1 MDEPQTQP
9 RRFGKYLLLEVL
21 GKGANAHVF
30 RAVQS
35 GAMGFR
41 KEVAVKQILPHV
53 AGKESVVHGLINE
66 ARVAG
71 YLRHRNIVE
80 VYEFDQ
86 VGDTYYLAMEYVPG
100 FALSEVIERSR
111 EIGEPLPGGIVAAI
125 AAQTCDGLQCAHDAL
140 DQKGNALGMVHRDI
154 KPGNVMVT
162 FDGVVKVMDFGVV
175 KAASNL
181 FTTSSADVTKGTPIY
196 MSPEQVRG
204 LPLDRRSDVF
214 GLGSVI
220 AELITGEVTF
230 FDTDLMAVLHLVD
243 RAEIDPMLAKVEGQV
258 PELVPIL
265 RLALQKAPDDR
276 FPSAEAMAEAIRR
289 IELPVASDAELGE
302 WLRRFMGA
310 APRKIEVTDEDLDTD
325 PMVAQIAALGDLG
338 ALLED
343 EEYGGPAVE
352 GLPDTLPP
360 RPEALDT
367 VAPPADGTPL
377 PGPPPATPAAPAP
390 TDAVVR
396 HDIGVEL
403 VRVPAAEL
411 WMGSA
416 EAEVGRFPDE
426 ALHKVHITRPFLLGT
441 TPVPQEVWER
451 AMADNPS
458 WTLAS
463 DHPVESIDWFQ
474 AVSFCNRLSELE
486 GLAPAYRIDGDDVS
500 WDREA
505 DGFRLPTEAE
515 WETAARGGEPTR
527 FAGSDSADDVAWHWR
542 NTGGLTH
549 AVACLQ
555 PNALGL
561 YDMSGNVSEW
571 VWDWYAPYPTA
582 AEPCVDPH
590 GPVVGQ
596 CRVHRGGS
604 AFNLPA
610 DVRVARRHGEDRP
623 SDRYNFLG
631 LRVARST

>member
-1 MDEPQTQP
+1 
-9 RRFGKYLLLEVL
+9 LLEVL
-21 GKGANAHVF
+21 GTGANANVF

-100 FALSEVIERSR
+100 FALSEIIARSR
-111 EIGEPLPGGIVAAI
+111 EQGEPLPAGVVTAI
-125 AAQTCDGLQCAHDAL
+125 AAQICDGLQCAHEAL
-140 DQKGNALGMVHRDI
+140 GEKGQPLGMVHRDI

-162 FDGVVKVMDFGVV
+162 LGGVVKLMDFGVV

-204 LPLDRRSDVF
+204 LPLDGRSDVF

-220 AELITGEVTF
+220 AELITGQVAF
-230 FDTDLMAVLHLVD
+230 LDGDLMAVLHKVD
-243 RAEIDPMLAKVEGQV
+243 RAEIDGLLAQVEIRM
-258 PELVPIL
+258 PAMVPIL
-265 RLALQKAPDDR
+265 RLALQKVPDDR
-276 FPSAEAMAEAIRR
+276 FPSAQAMAAAIRR
-289 IELPVASDAELGE
+289 VDQPMASDEELGE
-302 WLRRFMGA
+302 WLGSFMPTR
-310 APRKIEVTDEDLDTD
+310 PRLAEVPEEGRDDD
-325 PMVAQIAALGDLG
+325 PVQAQIAALGNLG
-338 ALLED
+338 ALLND
-343 EEYGGPAVE
+343 EEYGGAPVQE
-352 GLPDTLPP
+352 MPDTLPP
-360 RPEALDT
+360 LPEPIEMS
-367 VAPPADGTPL
+367 APRGATL
-377 PGPPPATPAAPAP
+377 SPATPGFAQLSSAP
-390 TDAVVR
+390 VFR
-396 HDIGVEL
+396 HRIGIDM
-403 VRVPAAEL
+403 VRVPPAEL

-416 EAEVGRFPDE
+416 EAEVGRCPDE
-426 ALHKVHITRPFLLGT
+426 VLHKVALTRPFLLAT
-441 TPVPQEVWER
+441 TPVTQDLWEK
-451 AMADNPS
+451 AMGDNPA
-458 WTLAS
+458 WTMAS

-474 AVSFCNRLSELE
+474 AVAFCNRLSEME
-486 GLAPAYRIDGDDVS
+486 GLALAYRIDGDDVS
-500 WDREA
+500 WDRDE
-505 DGFRLPTEAE
+505 DGFRLSTEAE
-515 WETAARGGEPTR
+515 WEAAARGGEPTR
-527 FAGSDSADDVAWHWR
+527 FAGSDSADEVAWHWR

-549 AVACLQ
+549 EVACLQ
-555 PNALGL
+555 PNPLGL

-571 VWDWYAPYPTA
+571 VWDWYGPYPSR
-582 AEPCVDPH
+582 AEPTADPH
-590 GPVVGQ
+590 GPLHGQ

-623 SDRYNFLG
+623 VDHYNFLG
-631 LRVARST
+631 LRVARSIVDGR